1 MVAKGSARY
10 RLGDLSVDVGLAHAI
25 RGDTEIPLPR
35 LSFDLLLVLTQAAP
49 NLVSIDE
56 LQRRVWPGLV
66 VSPETVSQRVKLL
79 RRALGDDPNNPRYIL
94 GIRGRGY
101 RLVAP
106 VALIEAETPVSA
118 TVELAAPVAAPSG
131 AHMIPGGIGAAG
143 DPMGRRWPY
152 RKRAVLAAASL
163 LAGIAMAVAVSTL
176 GRQVTDSGPLS
187 PEPYPTAPRPVVA
200 VLPFANHGVSADR
213 SLADGLQSEILAE
226 LSRNPSLDVVAAT
239 SVEGYRD
246 RAVSST
252 EAGQVLGAT
261 HVLEGSVQKAGK
273 RMRIQ
278 ARLRD
283 TRTSGQV
290 WAEEVDRE
298 FAATELF
305 VARNEIVRAVTKELE
320 LESDLTAEVPSGA
333 GTVSTHSLD
342 AWAAEN
348 AARVLLER
356 RTPESLAEA
365 ERLFRDAITLDPK
378 YARA

>member
-1 MVAKGSARY
+1 
-10 RLGDLSVDVGLAHAI
+10 
-25 RGDTEIPLPR
+25 
-35 LSFDLLLVLTQAAP
+35 
-49 NLVSIDE
+49 
-56 LQRRVWPGLV
+56 
-66 VSPETVSQRVKLL
+66 
-79 RRALGDDPNNPRYIL
+79 
-94 GIRGRGY
+94 
-101 RLVAP
+101 
-106 VALIEAETPVSA
+106 
-118 TVELAAPVAAPSG
+118 
-131 AHMIPGGIGAAG
+131 
-143 DPMGRRWPY
+143 
-152 RKRAVLAAASL
+152 
-163 LAGIAMAVAVSTL
+163 MAVAVSTL
-176 GRQVTDSGPLS
+176 RRQVTDSGPLS

-378 YARA
+378 YARAYAGLADAVSLKAEQVGLPLPAAMIEAERLVNRGAATRLESR